1 MKAVKHIPFLLLLAL
16 LLLTGCNQKGQ
27 DYFNALVVEV
37 QKEAFLVECIDES
50 SGETTGSP
58 LIVPKDTV
66 SSAALPEIA
75 AGDTIRVVYHG
86 VNETDFPPEIETV
99 YAIYLV
105 DDSGNVIPNE

>member
-1 MKAVKHIPFLLLLAL
+1 MKAVKHNPFLLLLAL
-16 LLLTGCNQKGQ
+16 LLLIGCSQKGQ

-37 QKEAFLVECIDES
+37 QEGAFLVECIDES
-50 SGETTGSP
+50 SGETTDSP
-58 LIVPKDTV
+58 LIVPKNTV

-99 YAIYLV
+99 YAIYLG
-105 DDSGNVIPNE
+105 DNSGNVIPNE

>member
-1 MKAVKHIPFLLLLAL
+1 M
-16 LLLTGCNQKGQ
+16 
-27 DYFNALVVEV
+27 EV
-37 QKEAFLVECIDES
+37 QEGAFLVECIDES

-58 LIVPKDTV
+58 LIVPKNTV